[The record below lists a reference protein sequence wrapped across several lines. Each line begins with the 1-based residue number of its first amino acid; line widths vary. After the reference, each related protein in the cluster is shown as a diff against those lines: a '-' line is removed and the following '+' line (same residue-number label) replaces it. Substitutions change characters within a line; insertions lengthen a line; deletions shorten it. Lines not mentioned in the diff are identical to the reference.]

1 MSSIAIGLREN
12 KAVRF
17 WESTNGKKAVMA
29 VSGLILLLF
38 VLGHMLG
45 NLQVFEGPD
54 QFNKYAVLLRTLP
67 EALWAVRII
76 LLIMVLLHIIT
87 AVQLA
92 IRKKKARPIG
102 YTTKENT
109 VSSYASRTMYWS
121 GPIVLAFIIYHLLDF
136 TFGNLNPN
144 YVEGNVYHNVIASF
158 SNPIISAWY
167 IFSMLL
173 LALHLRHGAWSMFQ
187 SLGVA
192 HPRHND
198 FLKKAAIVFAVIIF
212 FGFIAV
218 PVGVLAGVVK

>member
-1 MSSIAIGLREN
+1 MSSTAIGLRDN

-17 WESTNGKKAVMA
+17 WDSTNGKKALMA
-29 VSGLILLLF
+29 VSGLILFLF

-54 QFNKYAVLLRTLP
+54 QFNKYAVLLRILP
-67 EALWAVRII
+67 EVLWAVRI
-76 LLIMVLLHIIT
+76 VLLVMVIIHIVT

-92 IRKKKARPIG
+92 IRKKQARPIG
-102 YTTKENT
+102 YAKKGNT

-121 GPIVLAFIIYHLLDF
+121 GPILLAFIIYHLLDL
-136 TFGNLNPN
+136 TVGKVNPN
-144 YVEGNVYHNVIASF
+144 FTEGDVYHNVIASF
-158 SNPIISAWY
+158 SNPIVSAWY

-192 HPRHND
+192 HPRHNA
-198 FLKKAAIVFAVIIF
+198 FLKKAAIVFAVVIF
-212 FGFIAV
+212 AGFSAV
-218 PVGVLAGVVK
+218 PVGVLTGWVK